1 VAVKNACYYRLMPRL
16 GRIITIAAAVA
27 SAALHSSAALAA
39 GQLTLGEAI
48 ARALAVAPSL
58 ESAAAQSDLSGARV
72 AEARAP
78 LLPSVIAQGEYFQAP
93 GYSPTITNT
102 GLTRA
107 QLMLDYLAFDGG
119 RRAALLRA
127 SHYASQAAQLGV
139 AAARA
144 QIAFDTTVAYYD
156 LLRERQSDAAMRA
169 SVARLTKYVRI
180 IRALERSGRAIAND
194 VLTIRT
200 TRDSASL
207 ALAANDE
214 AAGRASI
221 TLGSMIGDFGDTDLQ
236 PADVS
241 GLPPPPTGDM
251 EQNPAFKAAQRQ
263 VEAAELAVRAARE
276 ERVPTLSIALTAGWE
291 GINPPHTFNHN
302 LGASYD
308 GLVSVPI
315 FQGGL
320 IRSHVDAAMAAQH
333 AAQAQQRLV
342 ELSLKRDLADART
355 RYSGALAQLAILRR
369 SAATAN
375 DAFALDWTRFL
386 GGGTVTLLEV
396 IAAYQQA
403 QNFRVARFDQ
413 EFNARQASAQAQLL
427 IGQAR

>member
-1 VAVKNACYYRLMPRL
+1 M
-16 GRIITIAAAVA
+16 TIAAAAAAVA
-27 SAALHSSAALAA
+27 IHSSAAGAA
-39 GQLTLGEAI
+39 GPITLQQAI
-48 ARALAVAPSL
+48 ARALAVTPSL
-58 ESAAAQSDLSGARV
+58 ETAAAQSDLGVARV
-72 AEARAP
+72 NEARAP
-78 LLPSVIAQGEYFQAP
+78 LLPSLIAQGEYNQAP
-93 GYSPTITNT
+93 GYSPTISNE

-107 QLMLDYLAFDGG
+107 QLMLDYTVFDGG
-119 RRAALLRA
+119 RRMALLRSA
-127 SHYASQAAQLGV
+127 RYAAQAATLGV
-139 AAARA
+139 EAARA
-144 QIAFDTTVAYYD
+144 QIEFDTTVAYFD
-156 LLRERQSDAAMRA
+156 LLRERQSDAEMRT

-180 IRALERSGRAIAND
+180 IEALRRSGRAIAND

-241 GLPPPPTGDM
+241 GLPPPPTGDI
-251 EQNPAFKAAQRQ
+251 EQNPALKAARRQ
-263 VEAAELAVRAARE
+263 IEAAKLAVRAARD
-276 ERVPTLSIALTAGWE
+276 ERMPSLSIALTSGWE
-291 GINPPHTFNHN
+291 GINPPYTFNHN

-320 IRSHVDAAMAAQH
+320 IRSHVDVALAAERAAT
-333 AAQAQQRLV
+333 AQQRAV
-342 ELSLKRDLADART
+342 EFGLRRDLADALT
-355 RYSGALAQLAILRR
+355 RYHGALDQLAILR
-369 SAATAN
+369 SSVATAD

-386 GGGTVTLLEV
+386 GGGAVTLLEV

-403 QNFRVARFDQ
+403 QTFRVARYDQ
-413 EFNARQASAQAQLL
+413 EFNARQATAQAQLL
-427 IGQAR
+427 FGQSR